1 VRESG
6 VCGRP
11 AGWGMRRRVGRGT
24 GRRVEKFLVL
34 AVLLPVALA
43 VPLLP
48 APARAV
54 DVESNTVPSLVAR
67 DLAGR
72 RFDLAASLQDGP
84 ALVTFWTTWCKPCR
98 KELPELQKLAAAYGE
113 RGFHV
118 VGVNGDGPVDRAK
131 VRPYVNALGFTF
143 TVIPD
148 PDGEIRRR
156 FQVEVFP
163 TSFLVDGEGR
173 VVYRQVGYRRG
184 DEKILAERVRALLGE
199 EPGAEPA
206 AEPGEAPGDPPRDG
220 PGSGA
225 GDPGGR

>member
-1 VRESG
+1 MGAFLRL
-6 VCGRP
+6 
-11 AGWGMRRRVGRGT
+11 AGL
-24 GRRVEKFLVL
+24 F
-34 AVLLPVALA
+34 AVALGSLL
-43 VPLLP
+43 VPQ
-48 APARAV
+48 PARAV
-54 DVESNTVPSLVAR
+54 DLEANAVPSLVAR
-67 DLAGR
+67 DLEGR
-72 RFDLAASLQDGP
+72 RFDLAASLKDGP

-98 KELPELQKLAAAYGE
+98 KELPELQKLVAAYGE

-131 VRPYVNALGFTF
+131 VRPYVNALGFDF

-184 DEKILAERVRALLGE
+184 DEKILAEQVRALVGE
-199 EPGAEPA
+199 PETPNAEPA
-206 AEPGEAPGDPPRDG
+206 GGG
-220 PGSGA
+220 P
-225 GDPGGR
+225 DRR